1 MEVHKME
8 RKMSNELLK
17 WKKDTEKMPLI
28 LYGARQVGKTYT
40 ILSFG
45 KTYYK
50 NVAYVN
56 FEDNKDIAKIFE
68 QDLEVS
74 RIVKELSVRLGIS
87 ILEEDTLLFF
97 AEIQACERAL
107 TSLKYFAESN
117 TKYHVIAAGSL
128 LGIAIN
134 RQKYSFPVGKVK
146 MLTLYPLD
154 FEEFLWAMDQKE
166 LANMIRKA
174 FEENRE
180 FSLHTVANAYYRLYL
195 AIGGMPRAILE
206 YKEKQDMDFVSA
218 TLKDINNS
226 YIADMAKYASNT
238 ETTKIMS
245 VYNIISAQ
253 LAKENKKFQYK
264 LIKSGARAYEYE
276 TAINWLN
283 ASGIIIQC
291 IKVKEGKLP
300 LSAFI
305 EPENFKIYMS
315 DVGLLCSKFGIPT
328 NIVITENDMLK
339 DFKGAL
345 AENYVCS
352 SLVQCGFTPYYWES
366 DGKAEVDFVI
376 QDKLGNI
383 IPVEV
388 KSSTHTRAKSLNV
401 FRNLYAVPYAIR
413 ISTKNFGFEN
423 EIKSIPLYSVFC
435 LDTIA

>member
-1 MEVHKME
+1 ME
-8 RKMSNELLK
+8 RKMSKKLLE
-17 WKKDTEKMPLI
+17 WKNDKEKTPLI

-45 KTYYK
+45 KENYK
-50 NVAYVN
+50 NVAYIN
-56 FEDNKDIAKIFE
+56 FEDNTEISKIFE
-68 QDLEVS
+68 QDLEVE
-74 RIVKELSVRLGIS
+74 RIIKELSVKLGIT
-87 ILEEDTLLFF
+87 ILEEDTLIFF
-97 AEIQACERAL
+97 DEIQACERAL

-154 FEEFLWAMDQKE
+154 FEEFLWALDKKD
-166 LANMIRKA
+166 LANMIRQA
-174 FEENRE
+174 FSEDKE
-180 FSLHTVANAYYRLYL
+180 FSLHSLANEYYRLYL

-206 YKEKQDMDFVSA
+206 YKEKQDMDFVTA
-218 TLKDINNS
+218 ILKDINNS
-226 YIADMAKYASNT
+226 YIADMAKYATST
-238 ETTKIMS
+238 ETTKIMA

-283 ASGIIIQC
+283 ASGIINQC
-291 IKVKEGKLP
+291 TKINEGKLP

-305 EPENFKIYMS
+305 EPESFKIYMG
-315 DVGLLCSKFGIPT
+315 DVGLLCNKFGIPT
-328 NIVITENDMLK
+328 NIVIVENDNMN

-345 AENYVCS
+345 AENYVCN
-352 SLVQCGFTPYYWES
+352 SLVQCGLKPYYWES
-366 DGKAEVDFVI
+366 NGKAEVDFVV
-376 QDKLGNI
+376 QDKEGNI
-383 IPVEV
+383 IPIEV
-388 KSSTHTRAKSLNV
+388 KSSIHTRSKSLKV
-401 FRNLYAVPYAIR
+401 FKSLYKIPYSIR

-423 EIKSIPLYSVFC
+423 DIKCIPLYSVFC
-435 LDTIA
+435 LDNL